1 LTAVRVLLTCGA
13 AAGFAGMALSHEESL
28 TMAIGMTPIA
38 LLAVEGI

>member
-1 LTAVRVLLTCGA
+1 
-13 AAGFAGMALSHEESL
+13 MALSHEESL